1 LSAERAFLMD
11 IQSKVNQMDRELK
24 IMARDIQEIKQIVQ
38 GILSRM

>member
-1 LSAERAFLMD
+1 MD